1 MEKLIA
7 LIEARDSSV
16 LFCKVR
22 QPQKRKGDTAEVP
35 QMPECA
41 VLGRQRISAELSQN
55 TLWSAIIGHPIMLL

>member
-41 VLGRQRISAELSQN
+41 VLGPQRISAELSQCI
-55 TLWSAIIGHPIMLL
+55 L